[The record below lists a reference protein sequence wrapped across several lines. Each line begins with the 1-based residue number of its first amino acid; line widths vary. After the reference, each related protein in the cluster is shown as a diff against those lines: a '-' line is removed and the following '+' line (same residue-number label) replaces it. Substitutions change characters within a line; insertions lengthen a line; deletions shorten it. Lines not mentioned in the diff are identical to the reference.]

1 MMRRLMGSDEPT
13 PAPQPLP
20 EENFNIFDDSE
31 EQSENEDDVSS
42 QLYLLFSLDSLN
54 TLIISMF

>member
-13 PAPQPLP
+13 SAPQPQP

-31 EQSENEDDVSS
+31 EQSENEDDVSCL
-42 QLYLLFSLDSLN
+42 LYLLSSYYS
-54 TLIISMF
+54 LIIR

>member
-13 PAPQPLP
+13 PAPQPQP
-20 EENFNIFDDSE
+20 EENFNIFDDSK

-42 QLYLLFSLDSLN
+42 
-54 TLIISMF
+54 